1 MKERFQLLLSLKVI
15 EYEINELSE
24 FAKECD
30 ECFELLKT
38 KLDSLHHFMTDTNNI
53 TLWREWGEDE
63 DILSYSEKVR
73 EASVRALCQMEKYQS
88 VRSCNHQLNASEY
101 ITTLSRSVKQELED
115 LKINSD
121 SKVLFIGSGAFP
133 VSALTI
139 ASERGA
145 EVYCVDIDQEAVVM
159 GERVA
164 DITGLT
170 SLVTFTDK
178 KLENLGF
185 AKKATHV
192 VIASLVKNKL
202 DVLRDLKE
210 LLPPR
215 TQVVLRYG
223 NGLKSIFNYPLET
236 DLSSDWELKEV
247 NKIGGIYDTMVLQ
260 KQRVNT

>member
-1 MKERFQLLLSLKVI
+1 VKERFQLLLSLKVI
-15 EYEINELSE
+15 EYEMNELSK

-30 ECFELLKT
+30 ECFDLLKT
-38 KLDSLHHFMTDTNNI
+38 KLDSLHHFMTDKNNI
-53 TLWREWGEDE
+53 SLWQEWGEDE
-63 DILSYSEKVR
+63 DILSFSEKVR

-101 ITTLSRSVKQELED
+101 ISTLSRSVKQELEE
-115 LKINSD
+115 LKIDSD

-139 ASERGA
+139 ASEKSA

-159 GERVA
+159 GEKVA
-164 DITGLT
+164 EITGLH
-170 SLVTFTDK
+170 SLVTFSGDELK
-178 KLENLGF
+178 NLAF
-185 AKKATHV
+185 ARKATHV

-202 DVLRDLKE
+202 GVLRELKE
-210 LLPPR
+210 ILPSR

-236 DLSSDWELKEV
+236 DLSMDWELKKV
-247 NKIGGIYDTMVLQ
+247 NGKEGIYDTMILQ
-260 KQRVNT
+260 KQKVNT